1 MTMLNNTSG
10 PLAASTPVRD
20 SITNSGSWL
29 GRLINDLVAALIS
42 HREYQANLAMLRRF
56 TDRELA
62 DIGLHRNEIGEGLS
76 EAAKIRSEMQKLRFR
91 A

>member
-1 MTMLNNTSG
+1 MTMLNNASG

-20 SITNSGSWL
+20 SIRTSGSWL
-29 GRLINDLVAALIS
+29 GHLINNFVAAVIA
-42 HREYQANLAMLRRF
+42 HREYQANLAMLRQF

-62 DIGLHRNEIGEGLS
+62 DIGLHRSEIGGGLS
-76 EAAKIRSEMQKLRFR
+76 EAANLRSEMQKLRFR